1 MDFLVFKYF
10 NGLCKYIVRR
20 KCDYYRNNIQ
30 NVQAKCTVILFCE
43 KNVFVITFVV
53 NYNNR

>member
-1 MDFLVFKYF
+1 MDFLVFKYI

-20 KCDYYRNNIQ
+20 KCDYYTNNI
-30 NVQAKCTVILFCE
+30 QAKCTVILFCE